1 MVRLAHQEG
10 FVSVEHLKRYTT
22 LGMATDGGK
31 VGKVEV
37 SDQAFAREFNEDL
50 VHQAVVSYMAGARQG
65 SKAQKNRAAVS
76 GGGRKPW
83 RQKGTGRARAG
94 TIRSPLWR
102 GGGKT
107 FAAEPRDFSQ
117 KVNRK
122 MYRGALRCIFSELV
136 RQERLV
142 VVDEFNIDSPK
153 TKQVA
158 SKLKDLELSSV
169 LIVTSE
175 VDENLY
181 LAARNLPKVDIRD
194 ASGVDPVSLI
204 AFEKVL
210 VTVPALKQLEE
221 ALA

>member
-1 MVRLAHQEG
+1 MNLNTASGGTVT
-10 FVSVEHLKRYTT
+10 VSEV
-22 LGMATDGGK
+22 AFGK
-31 VGKVEV
+31 
-37 SDQAFAREFNEDL
+37 DFNESL
-50 VHQAVVSYMAGARQG
+50 VHQVVTAFLAGARQG